1 MAAEIIKNAAKE
13 FAKIIASVGKNYL
26 AAVVVEGLKP
36 VILTGIMECL
46 DDTKK
51 EVGMKVEEPPVDPL
65 GGDMKGAAE
74 QDLFNLELD
83 TVRIVESGWSYQFT
97 AYTIYCIR
105 VGTDKKGKFFAL
117 GKRYEVTYNVL
128 AQMHERLKK
137 EFPKEKV
144 QNLPP
149 EAKHGTYC
157 ICLTYRSDMVQ
168 AENTMRNYM
177 RDMVK
182 NYPAS
187 KEVPSFFYLGDKW
200 EQQQRSFKVFMTAFE
215 NTKKE
220 VLKGEYYRVLEPFN
234 EGEAVTVLLRSFA
247 RHQIIPEV
255 RRNIPNIPGCT
266 WRMYYQA
273 DSAILTAIDTA
284 MAAGW
289 PPVQVAVDKGK
300 EVVNEQVEKG
310 AQKLVEQLKP
320 VLKKVLEVVQSKM
333 SKKDEKE
340 EPKKEDESKK
350 KTQIGDTIKHW
361 KFHKTQI
368 GGKFHD
374 ELNGADAKAALH
386 NLRDGFEPAMN
397 QHLKE
402 KVSSG
407 TASLLGD
414 RAASLEIVQEIIAKI
429 AEQAVRVINKFT
441 TLKPLMYGA
450 EKMFEVRQSLENGII
465 QNKDKGMDTINK
477 LIEEAGTSMWKTFP
491 DVGLHLFRDMHNIKE
506 AVSADLSSDCPESGR
521 LPLREAADHLFNEQ
535 MKALN
540 SLRTNFVSQVKA
552 KLAADSNILKNDE
565 AIKETIRFT
574 WRVLTFEIIHI
585 LMPDSW
591 TQVANAIRISAI
603 EQVKH
608 KFDESVWPSIVPLLE
623 PVQAL
628 IPEAIANM
636 GLKVE
641 PLAHTVAVTLLT
653 KGVDWA
659 LTTLVIKLEFAL
671 FEQAANI

>member
-1 MAAEIIKNAAKE
+1 MQDILKNAAKKL
-13 FAKIIASVGKNYL
+13 AGIIASVSKNYL

-36 VILTGIMECL
+36 VIVTGIMECL
-46 DDTKK
+46 DETKK

-65 GGDMKGAAE
+65 GGDMKGAE
-74 QDLFNLELD
+74 QPDLFNLELD
-83 TVRIVESGWSYQFT
+83 KVRIIDSGWSYQFT

-117 GKRYEVTYNVL
+117 GKKYELTYNVL
-128 AQMHERLKK
+128 SQMHERLRK

-144 QNLPP
+144 AVLPP

-157 ICLTYRSDMVQ
+157 CCLTYRTDMVQ
-168 AENTMRNYM
+168 AENTMRNWM

-182 NYPAS
+182 NYPSS

-234 EGEAVTVLLRSFA
+234 EGEAVNILLRSFA
-247 RHQIIPEV
+247 RHEIVPEV
-255 RRNIPNIPGCT
+255 RRAMPAIPGCT

-273 DSAILTAIDTA
+273 DSAVLTAIDTA
-284 MAAGW
+284 FAAGW
-289 PPVQVAVDKGK
+289 PPAQLAVDKGK
-300 EVVNEQVEKG
+300 EVVSEQVEKG
-310 AQKLVEQLKP
+310 AQKLVQELKP
-320 VLKKVLEVVQSKM
+320 VLKKVLEIVQSKM
-333 SKKDEKE
+333 SKKEEKE

-350 KTQIGDTIKHW
+350 KTQIGDTISKW

-368 GGKFHD
+368 GGKFHH
-374 ELNGADAKAALH
+374 ELQGADAKAALK
-386 NLRDGFEPAMN
+386 NLHDNFDGAMN
-397 QHLKE
+397 AHIKE
-402 KVSSG
+402 KVSQG
-407 TASLLGD
+407 TAALVGD
-414 RAASLEIVQEIIAKI
+414 RAAGLQIVQDIIGKI

-450 EKMFEVRQSLENGII
+450 EKMFDVRLLLENQLC
-465 QNKDKGMDTINK
+465 QNKDKGMETVNK
-477 LIEEAGTSMWKTFP
+477 LIDDASGSMWKTFP
-491 DVGLHLFRDMHNIKE
+491 DVGLHLFREMDRIKDT
-506 AVSADLSSDCPESGR
+506 VDSDLSGDCPESGR
-521 LPLREAADHLFNEQ
+521 IPLREAADHLYNEQ

-540 SLRTNFVSQVKA
+540 SLRTRFVVLLKA
-552 KLAADSNILKNDE
+552 KLSSDPNILKSDE
-565 AIKETIRFT
+565 AIRETIRII
-574 WRVLTFEIIHI
+574 WRELTFEIIHV

-591 TQVANAIRISAI
+591 SQIGNAIRLSAI

-608 KFDESVWPSIVPLLE
+608 KFDELIWPNIVPALDA
-623 PVQAL
+623 VQAL
-628 IPEAIANM
+628 IPEAVANL

-641 PLAHTVAVTLLT
+641 PLAHSVATVLLT

-671 FEQAANI
+671 FEQGQNI